1 MSIGR
6 VSVDAL
12 RFDLLAPGAPDR
24 DDFPRITKLLDDS
37 VWFTHA
43 IAPASG
49 TDVSLSTLLTGRF
62 DPYQP
67 VETTLSEALRGLGR
81 RTYAA
86 IPGEVTRYVG
96 DMLIGRGIDH
106 LSTVHTD
113 WQVEDVG
120 DHVRAD
126 ATTLEA

>member
-1 MSIGR
+1 LAARALLERTRGMT
-6 VSVDAL
+6 VVLVTVDAL
-12 RFDLLAPGAPDR
+12 RFDLLARGAPDR
-24 DDFPRITKLLDDS
+24 ADFPRLVALLDRA

-67 VETTLSEALRGLGR
+67 VERTLTEVIRGLGH

-86 IPGEVTRYVG
+86 IPGE
-96 DMLIGRGIDH
+96 
-106 LSTVHTD
+106 S
-113 WQVEDVG
+113 
-120 DHVRAD
+120 RATS
-126 ATTLEA
+126 ATC